1 MGEKQQQ
8 LTATMGKGQN
18 EGGFSEDQLQM
29 YKDCFKLMDI
39 NKDGQLDKNDLRGAF
54 DNVGVL
60 MSEGELDGLLGEIG
74 GACTYDN
81 MVKMFQ
87 EKMAGD
93 GNDSDDLIVQAFK
106 AYDNEG
112 KIDSKMFTHAL
123 MTWGDKMTKAEI
135 DDIFGEFEIDEDYMI
150 KSKDVIGLFVAV
162 KEEEKKEE
170 APPPVVEEAPAEE
183 DEGEARR
190 RRRRRPL
197 SKWLFQYLN
206 EASNNP
212 GLPSASCT
220 IVHLSD
226 GEPKQ
231 FLRPTS
237 ARLSLHS

>member
-1 MGEKQQQ
+1 
-8 LTATMGKGQN
+8 MGKGQN

-87 EKMAGD
+87 EKMAGV

-106 AYDNEG
+106 AYDQEG
-112 KIDSKMFTHAL
+112 KIDAKMFQHAL

-170 APPPVVEEAPAEE
+170 APPPVEEAAPAEE
-183 DEGEARR
+183 DEGEA
-190 RRRRRPL
+190 
-197 SKWLFQYLN
+197 KKKKKKKKK
-206 EASNNP
+206 A
-212 GLPSASCT
+212 A
-220 IVHLSD
+220 
-226 GEPKQ
+226 K
-231 FLRPTS
+231 
-237 ARLSLHS
+237 